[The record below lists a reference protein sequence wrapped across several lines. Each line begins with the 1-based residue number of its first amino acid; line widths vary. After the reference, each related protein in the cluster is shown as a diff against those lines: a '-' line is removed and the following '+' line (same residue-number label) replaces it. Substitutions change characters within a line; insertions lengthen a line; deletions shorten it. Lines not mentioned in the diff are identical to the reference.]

1 MNYYGPL
8 TFSQTKIK
16 FPKIVTDIN
25 NILLRFNNKIK
36 LPSLQ
41 GMVYGIHTTEDDKL
55 HNPTDAS
62 VGFECRYKL
71 ENDDTIYNISINL
84 WYNNGKLNRKDG
96 TSAVI
101 IYGICKL
108 HEELG
113 E

>member
-41 GMVYGIHTTEDDKL
+41 GMVYGMLKWKEQQ
-55 HNPTDAS
+55 
-62 VGFECRYKL
+62 Y
-71 ENDDTIYNISINL
+71 
-84 WYNNGKLNRKDG
+84 
-96 TSAVI
+96 
-101 IYGICKL
+101 
-108 HEELG
+108 
-113 E
+113 